1 MKSETMVVTDPQQEE
16 HEAQPKHLAL
26 NFSEGSL
33 YQAYPPP
40 AMATTAASMGR
51 EVGIFFTFYGLDIVL
66 KERIPKLSV
75 SPIGTPAMPPPI
87 KNFPI
92 HMPTMVE
99 ALPGMKSEATKLTKN
114 CGIEGQPGSDTRV
127 ARHSQRIAY
136 VRMFVRNTTLVVMN
150 VAKEDLIEGVEFAR
164 CARPYW
170 TSPAIPTFE
179 CYLGGQRVL

>member
-1 MKSETMVVTDPQQEE
+1 MKTETMVVTDLQQEE

-87 KNFPI
+87 KNVPI

-99 ALPGMKSEATKLTKN
+99 ALPWDEVGSHQADEELRDRGPTRFRY
-114 CGIEGQPGSDTRV
+114 PGCST
-127 ARHSQRIAY
+127 
-136 VRMFVRNTTLVVMN
+136 
-150 VAKEDLIEGVEFAR
+150 
-164 CARPYW
+164 
-170 TSPAIPTFE
+170 
-179 CYLGGQRVL
+179 